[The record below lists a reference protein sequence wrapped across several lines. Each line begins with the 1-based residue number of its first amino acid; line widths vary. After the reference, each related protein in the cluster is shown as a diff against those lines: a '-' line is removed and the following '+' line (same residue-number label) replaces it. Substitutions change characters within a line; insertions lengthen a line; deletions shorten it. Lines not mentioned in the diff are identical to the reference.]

1 MSYID
6 TYAYA
11 TTFLIQLFKYPMNP
25 RMGLNSYMGLW
36 TFKVILL
43 ASPDP
48 LEPATDADPDGAS
61 TGVAISQSS
70 TAARFT
76 GPTPTTPFSAGTVVG
91 GRLETGSNNEVEG
104 FGRTGSV

>member
-1 MSYID
+1 MHMLLLSFYNFSN
-6 TYAYA
+6 TNEPLNG
-11 TTFLIQLFKYPMNP
+11 F
-25 RMGLNSYMGLW
+25 NSYMGLW

-48 LEPATDADPDGAS
+48 LEPATDADPEGAS

-70 TAARFT
+70 IAARFT
-76 GPTPTTPFSAGTVVG
+76 GPTPTTPFSAGTAVG

-104 FGRTGSV
+104 FGKTGSV